1 MFSSF
6 FLEFS
11 WFSFTKTSKFLPI
24 SCFFAQKDCFFF
36 IFSSVFEAFSA
47 PSLRQRYLQL
57 HPEADG
63 AAGAAGAVAPPSV
76 TATELTEADHEESN
90 DAADAADA
98 DVADWKHAQNEETKP
113 KTKNWNELNRKRKKT
128 YKKTLQQREADMVQT
143 FRVARITE
151 F

>member
-90 DAADAADA
+90 DAADA